1 VFPILIGMTVT
12 IVLWV
17 LAVLLVIAG
26 IAGTVL
32 PALPGAVLVF
42 AGLLLAAWADAF
54 VRVGPLTLTGLGV
67 LAALTYAVDFAATAL
82 GAKKLGAS
90 RRALIGAAL
99 GALVGLFFG
108 IPGVLLG
115 PFIGAVLGELSERR
129 DLVRAGR
136 AGVGAW
142 LGLVLGAG
150 AKLALVMAML
160 GVFAVSWWTGAA
172 PAP

>member
-1 VFPILIGMTVT
+1 MTAT
-12 IVLWV
+12 IALW
-17 LAVLLVIAG
+17 LLAAVLVVVG
-26 IAGTVL
+26 VVGTVL
-32 PALPGAVLVF
+32 PALPGALLVF
-42 AGLLLAAWADAF
+42 AGLALAAWADGFAH
-54 VRVGPLTLTGLGV
+54 VGTLTLTGLGV

-108 IPGVLLG
+108 LPGVLLG
-115 PFIGAVLGELSERR
+115 PFIGAVLGELSVQR

-142 LGLVLGAG
+142 LGVLLGAA

-160 GVFAVSWWTGAA
+160 GVFAVSWWAGSAT
-172 PAP
+172 PS

>member
-1 VFPILIGMTVT
+1 MTTTVA
-12 IVLWV
+12 LWV
-17 LAVLLVIAG
+17 LAALLVAGG

-32 PALPGAVLVF
+32 PVLPGALLVF
-42 AGLLLAAWADAF
+42 AGLALAAWADGFAH
-54 VRVGPLTLTGLGV
+54 VGAATLTGLAI
-67 LAALTYAVDFAATAL
+67 LAGLSYAVDFTATAL

-90 RRALIGAAL
+90 RRALVGAAV

-108 IPGVLLG
+108 LPGVLLG
-115 PFIGAVLGELSERR
+115 PFVGAVLGELSERR
-129 DLVRAGR
+129 DLAQAGR

-160 GVFAVSWWTGAA
+160 GVFAVSWWATGASA
-172 PAP
+172 P

>member
-1 VFPILIGMTVT
+1 MAATVT
-12 IVLWV
+12 LFV
-17 LAVLLVIAG
+17 LAALLVAGG

-32 PALPGAVLVF
+32 PALPGALLVF
-42 AGLLLAAWADAF
+42 AGLLLAAWADGFAH
-54 VRVGPLTLTGLGV
+54 VGAATLVGLAV
-67 LAALTYAVDFAATAL
+67 LAGLSYAVDFAATAV

-90 RRALIGAAL
+90 RRALIGAAV

-108 IPGVLLG
+108 LPGVLLG
-115 PFIGAVLGELSERR
+115 PFVGAVLGELSERR
-129 DLVRAGR
+129 DLVQAGR

-160 GVFAVSWWTGAA
+160 GVFAVSWWATGSSA
-172 PAP
+172 P

>member
-1 VFPILIGMTVT
+1 MTTT
-12 IVLWV
+12 IALWL
-17 LAVLLVIAG
+17 LAALLVVAG
-26 IAGTVL
+26 IVGTVL

-42 AGLLLAAWADAF
+42 AGLLLAAWADGF
-54 VRVGPLTLTGLGV
+54 VHVGTLTLVGLGV
-67 LAALTYAVDFAATAL
+67 LAALSYAVDFAATAL

-90 RRALIGAAL
+90 RRALVGAAL

-108 IPGVLLG
+108 LPGVLLG

-129 DLVRAGR
+129 DLVQAGR

-160 GVFAVSWWTGAA
+160 GVFAVSWWSGSVSA
-172 PAP
+172 P